1 MSNQASVF
9 KPALHYLYRSLNQTF
24 IVRTFATSTVR
35 SEELTT
41 TTQTTTLDSPLD
53 PNLVSTRR
61 DERKLIRSG
70 INPIGSRRR
79 RAALQSTSNIPFE
92 YLPYQ
97 CFQEALQIIRADR
110 QEKLQQIEVERKRI
124 AKMRD
129 LDPAHCG
136 GEAAKKGRLLSMER
150 YLHELKILADIND
163 PVIKKRF
170 EDGQG
175 MLDISSSHAPNPY
188 QFSPIHAHKASS
200 QVT

>member
-1 MSNQASVF
+1 MSNHASVF
-9 KPALHYLYRSLNQTF
+9 KPALLYLRRSLNRTL
-24 IVRTFATSTVR
+24 IPRTFATSSIG

-41 TTQTTTLDSPLD
+41 TTQSTSPDPPLD

-61 DERKLIRSG
+61 EERKLIRSG

-92 YLPYQ
+92 HLPYQ

-124 AKMRD
+124 KKMRD
-129 LDPAHCG
+129 LDPARCG
-136 GEAAKKGRLLSMER
+136 GEAAKKGKLLSMER

-163 PVIKKRF
+163 PIIKKRF

-175 MLDISSSHAPNPY
+175 ILISTLQCSY
-188 QFSPIHAHKASS
+188 RSPISPILAHKSPL
-200 QVT
+200 